1 MPIWSN
7 RLTSLRQNTKILL
20 IFFTHHHIFGA
31 GKEQPPEGFL
41 LAFGVFFGWLGG
53 FWFLLGAFF
62 PEETPGLSLLRYFL
76 CFLCLWQDL
85 FSPWEMKGLN
95 TELFPAKA
103 GGWCSAEGTEAG
115 GGMGE
120 AAGDGSPSSRVPSLG
135 PSLWWRGNKARW
147 K

>member
-1 MPIWSN
+1 MPIRSN
-7 RLTSLRQNTKILL
+7 RLTSSGQNTKILL

-41 LAFGVFFGWLGG
+41 LVFGFFFGWLGD
-53 FWFLLGAFF
+53 FWFLLEAFF

-76 CFLCLWQDL
+76 YFFCFDRTCFLHGRW
-85 FSPWEMKGLN
+85 KGWAQRCFQPRPGDDAQQRVPRLVGDM
-95 TELFPAKA
+95 
-103 GGWCSAEGTEAG
+103 GG
-115 GGMGE
+115 